1 MARPVVDAEHARG
14 VRVVGARVLQAA
26 GVPADGKLA
35 VDRYVAVV
43 GLIDP
48 VGRLRLRRGGRWA
61 GRHHEPRGGDGE
73 RRRVDGMG
81 RVPYGGRLAHPRRAL
96 RPAAEEARRRVG
108 VHAPATRHFLAAH
121 VAVAAARRDRPLVH
135 AQPVVGDG
143 RGARAR
149 DRRRVRA
156 VVEHG
161 VRVGDVGVL
170 ARRWVDGV
178 GEAPVLREREVGRGV
193 AQPGRHAH
201 AALVVACRRRVVV
214 GVADARGRAVVGR
227 DDRVGRQVPVL
238 ARHEFVVV
246 GQRRRGGR
254 WRARPG
260 REERAVRRDRRRAG
274 RVRGAAA
281 AAEAARRARHGAKV
295 VAVVAAVAQVVVDE
309 HVAVL

>member
-1 MARPVVDAEHARG
+1 
-14 VRVVGARVLQAA
+14 
-26 GVPADGKLA
+26 
-35 VDRYVAVV
+35 
-43 GLIDP
+43 
-48 VGRLRLRRGGRWA
+48 
-61 GRHHEPRGGDGE
+61 
-73 RRRVDGMG
+73 MG

-170 ARRWVDGV
+170 ARRRVDGV
-178 GEAPVLREREVGRGV
+178 GEAPVLRKRQIGRGV
-193 AQPGRHAH
+193 AEPGRHAH
-201 AALVVACRRRVVV
+201 GALVVACCLCVVV
-214 GVADARGRAVVGR
+214 GVADARRRAVVGR
-227 DDRVGRQVPVL
+227 DGRVGRQVPVL

-254 WRARPG
+254 WHVRSRRELRAL
-260 REERAVRRDRRRAG
+260 RRRAG
-274 RVRGAAA
+274 RARWVVGAAGA
-281 AAEAARRARHGAKV
+281 AQAAGLARHVAKV
-295 VAVVAAVAQVVVDE
+295 VGVVAPVAQVVVDE
-309 HVAVL
+309 HGAVLDCGRRRVVAVLPVVVGRRVWAHVGRLDGARPCEEQEQPEGTPARVVVHGVTLP